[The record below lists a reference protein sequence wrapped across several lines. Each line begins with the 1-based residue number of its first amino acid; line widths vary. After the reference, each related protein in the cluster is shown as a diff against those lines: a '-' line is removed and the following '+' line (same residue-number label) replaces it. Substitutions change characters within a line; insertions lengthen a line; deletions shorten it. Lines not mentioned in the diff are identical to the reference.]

1 MDTKSNILPIG
12 AGERVAMGGYL
23 PQYDEFACRVYDC
36 ILDKSLEEIRVADSE
51 ENVGKLDD
59 ICFVTKDEVHAYQ
72 VKWTTVEANITYL
85 NFQEFLIGV
94 VWGAKTM

>member
-1 MDTKSNILPIG
+1 MDTKSNILPSG
-12 AGERVAMGGYL
+12 VGERAAMGGYL

-72 VKWTTVEANITYL
+72 V
-85 NFQEFLIGV
+85 
-94 VWGAKTM
+94 